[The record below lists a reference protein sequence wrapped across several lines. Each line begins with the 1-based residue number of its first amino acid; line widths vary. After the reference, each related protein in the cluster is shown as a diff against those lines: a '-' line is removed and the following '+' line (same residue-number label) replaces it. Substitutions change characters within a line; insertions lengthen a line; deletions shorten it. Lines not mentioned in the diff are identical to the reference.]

1 MMTQAKSAVSHRRHE
16 GTAHGQGDDSF
27 SKEIGWL
34 GRQDSNLGM
43 PVPKTGA
50 LPLGDA
56 PTATHVTERSAG

>member
-1 MMTQAKSAVSHRRHE
+1 MRTVMR
-16 GTAHGQGDDSF
+16 TAGPGWGAGIR
-27 SKEIGWL
+27 EINDLNESWL

-56 PTATHVTERSAG
+56 PTAHVTERSAG